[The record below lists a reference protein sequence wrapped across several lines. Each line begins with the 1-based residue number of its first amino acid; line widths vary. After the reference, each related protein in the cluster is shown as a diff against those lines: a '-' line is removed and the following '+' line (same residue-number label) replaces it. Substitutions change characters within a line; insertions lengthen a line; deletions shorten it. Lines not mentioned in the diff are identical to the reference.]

1 MTLSMLK
8 LSEEASEKAVKALEA
23 NREKIEMVMKDT
35 VLTTGKINFFT
46 ERDG

>member
-8 LSEEASEKAVKALEA
+8 LSEEASEKAVKVLEEH
-23 NREKIEMVMKDT
+23 REQFYNLMKDT
-35 VLTTGKINFFT
+35 ALTTGKINYFT